1 MANEFEDRLNKVN
14 NPSQKSTSY
23 SKEYQTF
30 LDENKK
36 ILSST
41 YEKAVNFSSKILKIK
56 PSQKDLPNLE
66 KYIQLAHL
74 NINPEGIMSL
84 AILSAIPFFI
94 LAIPLFLFGQF
105 FFGFASILTSLFLIY
120 YLSNMPKLIFDSWRA
135 KASDQLLIAVLYIVI
150 YMKRDSNL
158 ERAILFVAN
167 QIPAPLS
174 IDFIKIL
181 WDVETGKYQTVEDS
195 INNYLE
201 TWKESEPAF
210 VESIHLIQSSLQEA
224 NPQKSKKILEK
235 ATEVITTGVQD
246 NLTHYAHN
254 LQSPIQT
261 VNMLGIVM
269 PLLLLIMMPMV
280 SAFLAD
286 TIKPIPLIFTYNL
299 VLPIIV
305 FLISKRILLTRPGG
319 VSTSILD
326 KKYTHTGRLKL
337 ISGLL
342 FSVIGIPAFLLIAW
356 FAGSDNWSFYK
367 FENSIFYLS
376 LLIIF
381 AIGLSLFVYY
391 NYKTKKLI
399 GSKKSLEKIEDEF
412 SSAIFQLGNLISQ
425 NIPTE
430 AAFAKMV
437 ENTKGSE
444 VNNFFSIIDSNI
456 RQRGMNLEDAIFN
469 KEIGAVSKYP
479 SPLIKSV
486 MKILIESSKKGSAIT
501 ADSMTTLSLYLQKM
515 HQLKERMFDLLSDS
529 LSSMKMQISF
539 LAPVMSALVVSL
551 SVLVTK
557 VLLNLSNQLEG
568 FNAGDIESQGIG
580 TGITNIFQVDVA
592 VPPFILQ
599 LMIGVYI
606 IQAIYLLTNL
616 VSGII
621 NGSSKLDFESSF
633 SRNIIISTLLYC
645 SLAFV
650 GTFIFSQLAGV
661 VSGVLA

>member
-1 MANEFEDRLNKVN
+1 
-14 NPSQKSTSY
+14 
-23 SKEYQTF
+23 
-30 LDENKK
+30 
-36 ILSST
+36 
-41 YEKAVNFSSKILKIK
+41 
-56 PSQKDLPNLE
+56 
-66 KYIQLAHL
+66 
-74 NINPEGIMSL
+74 
-84 AILSAIPFFI
+84 
-94 LAIPLFLFGQF
+94 
-105 FFGFASILTSLFLIY
+105 
-120 YLSNMPKLIFDSWRA
+120 
-135 KASDQLLIAVLYIVI
+135 
-150 YMKRDSNL
+150 MKRDSNL

-210 VESIHLIQSSLQEA
+210 VESIHLIQSSLQES

-299 VLPIIV
+299 VLPLVV

-326 KKYTHTGRLKL
+326 KKYTHKGRLKL

-469 KEIGAVSKYP
+469 KENGAVSKYP
-479 SPLIKSV
+479 SPLINSV

-568 FNAGDIESQGIG
+568 FNAADIESQGIG

-633 SRNIIISTLLYC
+633 SRNIIISTILYC

>member
-1 MANEFEDRLNKVN
+1 MANEFEERLNKIN
-14 NPSQKSTSY
+14 NPSKKNISY

-30 LDENKK
+30 LQENKK
-36 ILSST
+36 VLSGR
-41 YEKAVNFSSKILKIK
+41 YEKFVNFSSKILKLK
-56 PSQKDLPNLE
+56 PSEKDLPNLQ

-74 NINPEGIMSL
+74 NIDPNGVMSL

-94 LAIPLFLFGQF
+94 LAIPLIFLGQY
-105 FFGFASILTSLFLIY
+105 FFGFASIATSLFLIY
-120 YLSNMPKLIFDSWRA
+120 YLSNMPKLIFESWRA

-181 WDVETGKYQTVEDS
+181 WDVETGKYQTIDDS
-195 INNYLE
+195 LNYYIE
-201 TWKESEPAF
+201 TWKDSEPAF
-210 VESIHLIQSSLQEA
+210 VESIHLIQSSLQESDSNKA
-224 NPQKSKKILEK
+224 KKILEK
-235 ATEVITTGVQD
+235 STEVITTGVQD

-269 PLLLLIMMPMV
+269 PLLMLIMMPMV

-299 VLPIIV
+299 FLPIIV
-305 FLISKRILLTRPGG
+305 FLISKKILNTRPGG

-326 KKYTHTGRLKL
+326 KRNMHTGRLKL
-337 ISGLL
+337 VSGLL
-342 FSVIGIPAFLLIAW
+342 FSVIAIPATLILLW
-356 FAGSDNWSFYK
+356 FAGSDNWGFYK
-367 FENSIFYLS
+367 FENSVFYIS

-381 AIGLSLFVYY
+381 SIGISFFVYY
-391 NYKTKKLI
+391 NYKTKNLI
-399 GSKKSLEKIEDEF
+399 NSKKSLEKIEDEF

-430 AAFAKMV
+430 AAFSKMV

-444 VNNFFSIIDSNI
+444 VNNFFTIIDDNI
-456 RQRGMNLEDAIFN
+456 RKRGMNLEDSIFN
-469 KEIGAVSKYP
+469 NEIGALTKYP
-479 SPLIKSV
+479 SPLIESV
-486 MKILIESSKKGSAIT
+486 MKILIESSKKGSQIT

-599 LMIGVYI
+599 LMIGIYI

-621 NGSSKLDFESSF
+621 NGSSKLDFENMF
-633 SRNIIISTLLYC
+633 SKNIIIATLLYC
-645 SLAFV
+645 GLAFI
-650 GTFIFSQLAGV
+650 GTFIFSQMAGV
-661 VSGVLA
+661 VTGVLA

>member
-1 MANEFEDRLNKVN
+1 MANEFEERLNKVN
-14 NPSQKSTSY
+14 NPSKKNISY

-30 LDENKK
+30 LQENKK
-36 ILSST
+36 VLSGR
-41 YEKAVNFSSKILKIK
+41 YEKFVNFSSKILKLK
-56 PSQKDLPNLE
+56 PSEKDLPNLQ

-74 NINPEGIMSL
+74 NIDPNGVMSL

-94 LAIPLFLFGQF
+94 FAIPLIFLGQY
-105 FFGFASILTSLFLIY
+105 FFGFASIVISLFLIY
-120 YLSNMPKLIFDSWRA
+120 YLSNMPKLIFESWRA

-181 WDVETGKYQTVEDS
+181 WDVETGKYQTIDDS
-195 INNYLE
+195 LNYYIE
-201 TWKESEPAF
+201 TWKDSEPAF
-210 VESIHLIQSSLQEA
+210 VESIHLIQSSLQESDSNKA
-224 NPQKSKKILEK
+224 KKILEK
-235 ATEVITTGVQD
+235 ATDVITTGVQD

-269 PLLLLIMMPMV
+269 PLLMLIMMPMV
-280 SAFLAD
+280 SAFLSD
-286 TIKPIPLIFTYNL
+286 TIKPLPLIFTYNL
-299 VLPIIV
+299 FLPVLV
-305 FLISKRILLTRPGG
+305 FLISKRILNTRPGG

-326 KKYTHTGRLKL
+326 KRNIHTGRLKL
-337 ISGLL
+337 FSFLL
-342 FSVIGIPAFLLIAW
+342 FSIIAIPAALLLLW
-356 FAGSDNWSFYK
+356 FAGSSNWGFYK
-367 FENSIFYLS
+367 FENSVFYIS

-381 AIGLSLFVYY
+381 ALGLSFFVYY
-391 NYKTKKLI
+391 NYKTKNFI
-399 GSKKSLEKIEDEF
+399 GSKKALEKIEDEF

-430 AAFAKMV
+430 AAFSKMV

-444 VNNFFSIIDSNI
+444 VNKFFSIIDTNI
-456 RQRGMNLEDAIFN
+456 RQRGMNLEDSIFN
-469 KEIGAVSKYP
+469 KELGALNEYP
-479 SPLIKSV
+479 SPLIESV

-529 LSSMKMQISF
+529 LSSMKMQVSF

-557 VLLNLSNQLEG
+557 VLLNLSTQLDS

-599 LMIGVYI
+599 LMIGIYI
-606 IQAIYLLTNL
+606 IQAIFLLTNL

-621 NGSSKLDFESSF
+621 NGSSRLDFESMF
-633 SRNIIISTLLYC
+633 SKNIIISTLIYC
-645 SLAFV
+645 SLAFI

-661 VSGVLA
+661 VTGVLA